1 MNKFKLA
8 SLNIAITIE
17 LLMIFLAI
25 IIIILFSV
33 DMYITKVDEPLN
45 YKVDYHEQEVLFY
58 NGKITPYIGEEV
70 KGSEIKSLI
79 DNIISQNEENIGLDG
94 KFIGIKVEENSIE
107 GFEEYEELEA
117 ACKKASIYNIEGE
130 FIEDYYKGNNDHINV
145 KNAGE
150 LMLQLKMKISSFN
163 SYSVKGILGKDGFY
177 VWIKISETEKGE
189 ENENENKR

>member
-25 IIIILFSV
+25 IIIILFSM
-33 DMYITKVDEPLN
+33 DMYITKVVEPLN
-45 YKVDYHEQEVLFY
+45 YKADYHEQEVSFY
-58 NGKITPYIGEEV
+58 NGKINSCIGEEV

-130 FIEDYYKGNNDHINV
+130 FIEEYYKGNNDQINV
-145 KNAGE
+145 NYARK
-150 LMLQLKMKISSFN
+150 LMQQLKTKISSFK
-163 SYSVKGILGKDGFY
+163 SYSVKDILGKDGFY
-177 VWIKISETEKGE
+177 VWIIIK
-189 ENENENKR
+189 ENKIK